1 MTVVTLSELSELG
14 DGEALPADQKGW
26 LRSALRSRKVQIGLV
41 ILGIFIFAA
50 VAGPSLVGNPSTTSV
65 IGLTGPSSAH
75 WLGTTNEEARTY
87 LAELVNS
94 APCSWFEWGC

>member
-14 DGEALPADQKGW
+14 DGEALPTDQKGW

-41 ILGIFIFAA
+41 ILGIFVFAA

-65 IGLTGPSSAH
+65 IGLSGPSSAH
-75 WLGTTNEEARTY
+75 LLGTTNEGQDVFAQ
-87 LAELVNS
+87 LVYS
-94 APCSWFEWGC
+94 PACL